1 MIALG
6 SVVLGLMCH
15 IAPAQTAPK
24 AAPAPGAPPP
34 AARKYETAPPKE
46 QAVSTKQLE
55 EALRRLLRADSV
67 QTRRFRP
74 TEIEGLI
81 VDQTLTKV
89 GHDFYDV
96 FYTTWEAPPG
106 ATDFTVTLRE
116 RIGRGTSTLVTVDVN
131 DTELLELPLQPKF
144 DLVEAAA
151 QEAVAVAQDFL
162 RSAQTVTKQLDR
174 ADQAGAGLF

>member
-6 SVVLGLMCH
+6 SIVLGLLSH
-15 IAPAQTAPK
+15 VAPAQTAPK
-24 AAPAPGAPPP
+24 PAAGAPAST
-34 AARKYETAPPKE
+34 RKYETAPPRE
-46 QAVSTKQLE
+46 PAESTRQLE

-81 VDQTLTKV
+81 VDQTITKV

-96 FYTTWEAPPG
+96 FYTSWEAPPG

-116 RIGRGTSTLVTVDVN
+116 RISRGNSTLVAVDVN

-174 ADQAGAGLF
+174 ADQAGSGLF

>member
-6 SVVLGLMCH
+6 SIVLGLMCH
-15 IAPAQTAPK
+15 VAPAQTAPK
-24 AAPAPGAPPP
+24 PAPGAPV
-34 AARKYETAPPKE
+34 RKYEAAPPKE

-81 VDQTLTKV
+81 VDQTITKV

-96 FYTTWEAPPG
+96 FYTSWEAPPG

-116 RIGRGTSTLVTVDVN
+116 RIGRGNSTLVAVDVN
-131 DTELLELPLQPKF
+131 DAELLEMPLQPKF

-151 QEAVAVAQDFL
+151 QEAVAVAQDYL
-162 RSAQTVTKQLDR
+162 RSAQTVTKQLDG
-174 ADQAGAGLF
+174 ADQSGSGLF